1 MAFLS
6 GRLFSSQS
14 SFLINQDEESTL
26 DLVRRSCG
34 REEQCTQ
41 ESNDDSS
48 DKKACTKID
57 IFVQPRAPLTFKHV
71 VQLGAPLN
79 SNIKGWRCAIEI

>member
-1 MAFLS
+1 M
-6 GRLFSSQS
+6 
-14 SFLINQDEESTL
+14 INQDEESTL

-41 ESNDDSS
+41 ESYDDSS
-48 DKKACTKID
+48 DKKNGKACTKID
-57 IFVQPRAPLTFKHV
+57 FFVQPRAPLTFKHV

-79 SNIKGWRCAIEI
+79 S